1 MSLLQIGF
9 IHHNFFS
16 TADEKFHNLMKHIL
30 VFLMLFFPSLLLA
43 QLGKRSLDTA
53 ALRIKARQ
61 LAQKFLIVDTHI
73 DVPYR
78 LLRKMEDISV
88 RTADGEFDYVR
99 AKFGGLNLP
108 FMSIY
113 VPAEYQKVGASI
125 KPFTE
130 KLIDMVMGFA
140 RDYPEK
146 FALVNSTQDVLRK
159 KSSGKIL
166 LTMGMENGAPLL
178 KLEDIAYYHQ
188 RGIRYVTLTH
198 SKDNHICDS
207 SYDTTRTWGGLS
219 EYGKQVVAEM
229 NRVGMM
235 IDISHVSDSTFY
247 QVLRLTQAPVIASH
261 SSCRA
266 FTPGFERNMS
276 DDMIRLLAQN
286 GGVIQINFGKSFLSA
301 AYQAKANELRKS
313 ILAYL
318 AEHNL
323 SFTDSAAQAYI
334 KAVRDTAALPTVTV
348 EDVVAHIDH
357 VKKLVGVDY
366 VGIGSDFDGVSGE
379 LPVGL
384 SDVSMYPN
392 LIYELL
398 KRGYS
403 DEDIRKI
410 CGDNLMRVWAS
421 VEKVA
426 KRLQSKKP

>member
-1 MSLLQIGF
+1 MVRLI
-9 IHHNFFS
+9 IFF
-16 TADEKFHNLMKHIL
+16 
-30 VFLMLFFPSLLLA
+30 MLSFPCLLLA
-43 QLGKRSLDTA
+43 QSNTRSLDTA

-113 VPAEYQKVGASI
+113 VPAEYQKVGANI

-130 KLIDMVMGFA
+130 KLIDMVIGFA
-140 RDYPEK
+140 KDYPEK
-146 FALVNSTQDVLRK
+146 FALVSSTQDVLRK

-178 KLEDIAYYHQ
+178 GLEDVAYYHQ

-219 EYGKQVVAEM
+219 EYGKKVVAEM
-229 NRVGMM
+229 NRVGIM

-276 DDMIRLLAQN
+276 DDMIRHLAQN

-301 AYQAKANELRKS
+301 AYQAKANELRRN
-313 ILAYL
+313 IMTYL
-318 AEHNL
+318 AQHNL
-323 SFTDSAAQAYI
+323 SFADSAAQAYI
-334 KAVRDTAALPTVTV
+334 KAVRDTASLPVVTV
-348 EDVVAHIDH
+348 EDVAAHIDH
-357 VKKLVGVDY
+357 VKKLVGVDHI
-366 VGIGSDFDGVSGE
+366 GIGSDFDGVSGE

-410 CGDNLMRVWAS
+410 CGDNLMRVWSS
-421 VEKVA
+421 VERVA
-426 KRLQSKKP
+426 KRLQSKQP

>member
-1 MSLLQIGF
+1 
-9 IHHNFFS
+9 
-16 TADEKFHNLMKHIL
+16 MKHIL
-30 VFLMLFFPSLLLA
+30 VFLMLSFPSLLLA
-43 QLGKRSLDTA
+43 QLGERSLDTV

-113 VPAEYQKVGASI
+113 VPAEYQKVGANI

-130 KLIDMVMGFA
+130 KLIDMVVGFA

-146 FALVNSTQDVLRK
+146 FALVSSTQDVLRK

-266 FTPGFERNMS
+266 FTPDFERNMS

-301 AYQAKANELRKS
+301 AYQAKANELRKN

-334 KAVRDTAALPTVTV
+334 KAVRDTADMPIVTV
-348 EDVVAHIDH
+348 EDVAAHIDH
-357 VKKLVGVDY
+357 VKKLVGVEY
-366 VGIGSDFDGVSGE
+366 IGIGSDFDGVSGE

-403 DEDIRKI
+403 DEDIRKV
-410 CGDNLMRVWAS
+410 CGGNLMRVWAS

>member
-1 MSLLQIGF
+1 
-9 IHHNFFS
+9 
-16 TADEKFHNLMKHIL
+16 MKHIV

-43 QLGKRSLDTA
+43 QSSMRSLDTA

-130 KLIDMVMGFA
+130 KLIDMVVGFA

-146 FALVNSTQDVLRK
+146 FALVSSTQDVLRK

-301 AYQAKANELRKS
+301 AYQAKANELRKN
-313 ILAYL
+313 ILAYF
-318 AEHNL
+318 AAHNL

-334 KAVRDTAALPTVTV
+334 KAVRDTANMPVVTV
-348 EDVVAHIDH
+348 EDVASHIDH

-366 VGIGSDFDGVSGE
+366 IGIGSDFDGVSGE

-410 CGDNLMRVWAS
+410 CGGNLMRVWAS

-426 KRLQSKKP
+426 KRLQSKKQ

>member
-1 MSLLQIGF
+1 MVRLTI
-9 IHHNFFS
+9 FF
-16 TADEKFHNLMKHIL
+16 
-30 VFLMLFFPSLLLA
+30 MLSFPYLLLA
-43 QLGKRSLDTA
+43 QSHARSLDTA
-53 ALRIKARQ
+53 ALRIKASR

-113 VPAEYQKVGASI
+113 VPAEYQKVGANI

-130 KLIDMVMGFA
+130 KLIDMVIGFA
-140 RDYPEK
+140 RDYPKK
-146 FALVNSTQDVLRK
+146 FALVNFPQEVLQK

-219 EYGKQVVAEM
+219 EYGKKVVAEM

-247 QVLRLTQAPVIASH
+247 QVLRLTRAPVIASH

-301 AYQAKANELRKS
+301 AYQAKANELRRN
-313 ILAYL
+313 IITYL
-318 AEHNL
+318 AQHNL

-334 KAVRDTAALPTVTV
+334 KAVRDTAALPIVTV

-357 VKKLVGVDY
+357 VRKLVGVDY
-366 VGIGSDFDGVSGE
+366 IGIGSDFDGVSGE

-410 CGDNLMRVWAS
+410 CGGNLMRVWAS

-426 KRLQSKKP
+426 KRLQSKTP

>member
-1 MSLLQIGF
+1 
-9 IHHNFFS
+9 
-16 TADEKFHNLMKHIL
+16 MKHIL

-43 QLGKRSLDTA
+43 QLGERSLDTA

-146 FALVNSTQDVLRK
+146 FALVSSTQDVLRK

-301 AYQAKANELRKS
+301 AYQAKANELRKN

-403 DEDIRKI
+403 DDDIRKI

>member
-1 MSLLQIGF
+1 
-9 IHHNFFS
+9 
-16 TADEKFHNLMKHIL
+16 MKHIV

-43 QLGKRSLDTA
+43 QSSMRSLDTA
-53 ALRIKARQ
+53 VLRIKARQ

-113 VPAEYQKVGASI
+113 VPAEYQKVGANI

-130 KLIDMVMGFA
+130 KLIDMVVGFA

-146 FALVNSTQDVLRK
+146 FALVSSTQDVLRK

-301 AYQAKANELRKS
+301 AYQAKANELRKN

-334 KAVRDTAALPTVTV
+334 KAVRDTANMPVVTV
-348 EDVVAHIDH
+348 EDVASHIDH

-366 VGIGSDFDGVSGE
+366 IGIGSDFDGVSGE
-379 LPVGL
+379 LPIGL

-410 CGDNLMRVWAS
+410 CGGNLMRVWAS

-426 KRLQSKKP
+426 KRLQSKQP

>member
-1 MSLLQIGF
+1 
-9 IHHNFFS
+9 
-16 TADEKFHNLMKHIL
+16 MKHIAIFL
-30 VFLMLFFPSLLLA
+30 VLFFPSLLLA
-43 QLGKRSLDTA
+43 QLSTRSLDTV
-53 ALRIKARQ
+53 ALRVKARQ

-99 AKFGGLNLP
+99 AKLGGLNLA

-113 VPAEYQKVGASI
+113 VPAEYQKVGANI

-130 KLIDMVMGFA
+130 KLIDMVVGFA
-140 RDYPEK
+140 QDYPGK
-146 FALVNSTQDVLRK
+146 FALVSSTQDVLKK

-301 AYQAKANELRKS
+301 AYQAKANELRKN

-318 AEHNL
+318 AAHNL

-334 KAVRDTAALPTVTV
+334 KVVRDTAALPTVTV

-366 VGIGSDFDGVSGE
+366 IGIGSDFDGVSGE

-410 CGDNLMRVWAS
+410 CGGNLMRVWAS

>member
-1 MSLLQIGF
+1 
-9 IHHNFFS
+9 
-16 TADEKFHNLMKHIL
+16 MKHVL

-43 QLGKRSLDTA
+43 QLGERSLDTA
-53 ALRIKARQ
+53 TLRIKARQ

-146 FALVNSTQDVLRK
+146 FALVSSTQDVLRK

-301 AYQAKANELRKS
+301 AYQAKANELRKN

-318 AEHNL
+318 VEHNL

-334 KAVRDTAALPTVTV
+334 KAVRDTANMPVVTV
-348 EDVVAHIDH
+348 EDVASHIDH

-410 CGDNLMRVWAS
+410 CGGNLMRVWAS

>member
-1 MSLLQIGF
+1 
-9 IHHNFFS
+9 
-16 TADEKFHNLMKHIL
+16 MKHVL

-53 ALRIKARQ
+53 TLRIKARQ

-113 VPAEYQKVGASI
+113 VPAEYQKVGANI

-130 KLIDMVMGFA
+130 KLIDMVVGFA

-146 FALVNSTQDVLRK
+146 FALVSSTQDVLRK

-301 AYQAKANELRKS
+301 AYQAKANELRKN

-334 KAVRDTAALPTVTV
+334 KAVRDTANMPVVTV
-348 EDVVAHIDH
+348 EDVASHIDH

-366 VGIGSDFDGVSGE
+366 IGIGSDFDGVSGE
-379 LPVGL
+379 LPIGL

-410 CGDNLMRVWAS
+410 CGGNLMRVWAS

-426 KRLQSKKP
+426 KRLQSKQP

>member
-1 MSLLQIGF
+1 
-9 IHHNFFS
+9 
-16 TADEKFHNLMKHIL
+16 MKHIL

-43 QLGKRSLDTA
+43 QLGERSLDTA
-53 ALRIKARQ
+53 TLRIKARQ

-357 VKKLVGVDY
+357 VKKLVGIDY

>member
-1 MSLLQIGF
+1 
-9 IHHNFFS
+9 
-16 TADEKFHNLMKHIL
+16 MKHVL

-43 QLGKRSLDTA
+43 QSSMRSLDTA
-53 ALRIKARQ
+53 VLRIKARQ

-113 VPAEYQKVGASI
+113 VPAEYQKVGANI

-130 KLIDMVMGFA
+130 KLIDMVVGFA

-146 FALVNSTQDVLRK
+146 FALVSSTQDVLRK

-301 AYQAKANELRKS
+301 AYQAKANELRKN

-334 KAVRDTAALPTVTV
+334 KAVRDTANMPVVTV
-348 EDVVAHIDH
+348 EDVASHIDH

-366 VGIGSDFDGVSGE
+366 IGIGSDFDGVSGE
-379 LPVGL
+379 LPIGL

-410 CGDNLMRVWAS
+410 CGGNLMRVWAS
-421 VEKVA
+421 VVEKVA
-426 KRLQSKKP
+426 KRLQSKQP

>member
-1 MSLLQIGF
+1 
-9 IHHNFFS
+9 
-16 TADEKFHNLMKHIL
+16 MKHIL

-43 QLGKRSLDTA
+43 QLGERSLDTA
-53 ALRIKARQ
+53 TLRIKARQ

-146 FALVNSTQDVLRK
+146 FALVSSTQDVLRK

-229 NRVGMM
+229 NRIGMM

-301 AYQAKANELRKS
+301 AYQAKANELRKN

-410 CGDNLMRVWAS
+410 CGGNLMRVWAS

>member
-1 MSLLQIGF
+1 
-9 IHHNFFS
+9 
-16 TADEKFHNLMKHIL
+16 MKHTF

-43 QLGKRSLDTA
+43 QSSMRSLDTA

-130 KLIDMVMGFA
+130 KLIDMVVGFA

-146 FALVNSTQDVLRK
+146 FALVSSTQDVLRK

-301 AYQAKANELRKS
+301 AYQAKANELRKN

-334 KAVRDTAALPTVTV
+334 KAVRDTANMPVVTV
-348 EDVVAHIDH
+348 EDVASHIDH

-366 VGIGSDFDGVSGE
+366 IGIGSDFDGVSGE

-410 CGDNLMRVWAS
+410 CGGNLMRVWAS

-426 KRLQSKKP
+426 KRLQSKKQ

>member
-1 MSLLQIGF
+1 
-9 IHHNFFS
+9 
-16 TADEKFHNLMKHIL
+16 MKHIL
-30 VFLMLFFPSLLLA
+30 VFLMLSFPSLLLA
-43 QLGKRSLDTA
+43 QLGERSLDTV

-113 VPAEYQKVGASI
+113 VPAEYQKVGANI

-130 KLIDMVMGFA
+130 KLIDMVVGFA

-146 FALVNSTQDVLRK
+146 FALVSSTQDVLRK

-266 FTPGFERNMS
+266 FTPDFERNMS

-301 AYQAKANELRKS
+301 AYQAKANELRKN

-334 KAVRDTAALPTVTV
+334 KAVRDTADMPIVTV
-348 EDVVAHIDH
+348 EDVAAHIDH
-357 VKKLVGVDY
+357 VKKLVGVEY
-366 VGIGSDFDGVSGE
+366 IGIGSDFDGVSGE

-403 DEDIRKI
+403 DEDIRKV
-410 CGDNLMRVWAS
+410 CGGNLMRVWAS

-426 KRLQSKKP
+426 KHLQSKKP

>member
-1 MSLLQIGF
+1 
-9 IHHNFFS
+9 
-16 TADEKFHNLMKHIL
+16 
-30 VFLMLFFPSLLLA
+30 
-43 QLGKRSLDTA
+43 
-53 ALRIKARQ
+53 
-61 LAQKFLIVDTHI
+61 
-73 DVPYR
+73 
-78 LLRKMEDISV
+78 
-88 RTADGEFDYVR
+88 
-99 AKFGGLNLP
+99 
-108 FMSIY
+108 
-113 VPAEYQKVGASI
+113 
-125 KPFTE
+125 
-130 KLIDMVMGFA
+130 
-140 RDYPEK
+140 
-146 FALVNSTQDVLRK
+146 
-159 KSSGKIL
+159 
-166 LTMGMENGAPLL
+166 MGMENGAPLL

>member
-1 MSLLQIGF
+1 
-9 IHHNFFS
+9 
-16 TADEKFHNLMKHIL
+16 MKHIL

>member
-1 MSLLQIGF
+1 
-9 IHHNFFS
+9 
-16 TADEKFHNLMKHIL
+16 MKHIL
-30 VFLMLFFPSLLLA
+30 VFLMLCFPSLLLA
-43 QLGKRSLDTA
+43 QLGERSLDTV

-113 VPAEYQKVGASI
+113 VPAEYQKVGANI

-130 KLIDMVMGFA
+130 KLIDMVVGFA

-146 FALVNSTQDVLRK
+146 FALVSSTQDVLRK

-266 FTPGFERNMS
+266 FTPDFERNMS

-301 AYQAKANELRKS
+301 AYQAKANELRKN

-334 KAVRDTAALPTVTV
+334 KAVRDTADMPIVTV
-348 EDVVAHIDH
+348 EDVAAHIDH
-357 VKKLVGVDY
+357 VKKLVGVEY
-366 VGIGSDFDGVSGE
+366 IGIGSDFDGVSGE

-403 DEDIRKI
+403 DEDIRKV
-410 CGDNLMRVWAS
+410 CGGNLMRVWAS